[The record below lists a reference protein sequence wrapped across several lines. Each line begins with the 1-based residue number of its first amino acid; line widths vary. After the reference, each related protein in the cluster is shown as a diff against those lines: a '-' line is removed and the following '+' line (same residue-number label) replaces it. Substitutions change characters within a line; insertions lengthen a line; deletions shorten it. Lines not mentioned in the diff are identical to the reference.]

1 MTEMR
6 KSFYSLPIL
15 FFVFLSCGGSG
26 EKEDEARFN
35 DDRVVVRTGDH
46 VLTLG
51 ELNKKFMGVE
61 FESPQDEYE
70 KKKQHA
76 ELSLERFLHIDA
88 ARAAGFTFEMDSST
102 IEAYLA
108 QELYKRD
115 ADIDTEISDSEVRRF
130 YEKYGG
136 EIQFG
141 PLIVKEKGLID
152 SIYQLLEKGADWD
165 SLVQEYSIVRP
176 GKERGGSLGYVPFGQ
191 YDEKLQ
197 GRAYDLDIGEYSKP
211 FWAPQGWCIIKL
223 FDRIKHSPADLENE
237 WDRYKQA
244 ASNYSQILQTD
255 NYRNNLLK
263 DYDYRIDW
271 DIVDTMIYIADSI
284 RNSGR
289 LPDDMPGSAYLEKS
303 AFSEP
308 LLDSKMV
315 EFKDGGITINDYI
328 NRMQSFNPYKSPDL
342 SDRLYMEYFLKEM
355 ATNKI
360 MVARAQEL
368 GYDTLQ
374 SYRDALKYY
383 EENWLIQ
390 EFNKQ
395 LCAAVDSVTDEDI
408 QEYYDDHP
416 DEFFRP
422 EQVRVS
428 AISLKT
434 KEEAL
439 EVLEKLKMGASFPAM
454 AKKYSTDK
462 KSASE
467 GGDLNFF
474 TEKRY
479 TEIYDAA
486 RGKEIGELGGP
497 VKMYGNYWIFR
508 VTQRLS
514 EERRPVR
521 LARSDIMSRIYAD
534 RRIKAVRSWV
544 RENRKNAEYFL
555 DLDLL
560 KNDLGIES
568 NDVPQGEV
576 QEGDR

>member
-1 MTEMR
+1 MTGM
-6 KSFYSLPIL
+6 KKYFYSLPALLLVI
-15 FFVFLSCGGSG
+15 LSCGGSG
-26 EKEDEARFN
+26 EKKDEARFN
-35 DDRVVVRTGDH
+35 DERAIVKVGDH
-46 VLTLG
+46 ILTLG
-51 ELNKKFMGVE
+51 ELNRKFKDVE
-61 FESPQDEYE
+61 FESPQEEYE
-70 KKKQHA
+70 KKKQYA
-76 ELSLERFLHIDA
+76 ELALERFLHIDG
-88 ARAAGFTFEMDSST
+88 ARAAGLTFEMDSST
-102 IEAYLA
+102 IESYLA

-115 ADIDTEISDSEVRRF
+115 ADIDTDISDSEVRRF
-130 YEKYGG
+130 FEKYGG

-152 SIYQLLEKGADWD
+152 SIYQLLEEGADWD
-165 SLVQEYSIVRP
+165 SLVREYSILGP
-176 GKERGGSLGYVPFGQ
+176 GKERGGSLGYAPFGQ
-191 YDEKLQ
+191 YDDRIQ

-211 FWAPQGWCIIKL
+211 FWAPQGWCIVKL
-223 FDRIKHSPADLENE
+223 FDRIKHSPEDLEDE
-237 WDRYKQA
+237 WDRYQKM
-244 ASNYSQILQTD
+244 ASGYSQILQTD

-263 DYDYRIDW
+263 DYDYRINW
-271 DIVDTMIYIADSI
+271 SIVDTMIYIADSV
-284 RNSGR
+284 RNAGS
-289 LPDDMPGSAYLEKS
+289 LPEDMPGSAYLEKS
-303 AFSEP
+303 AFSAA
-308 LLDSKMV
+308 LLDSKIV
-315 EFKDGGITINDYI
+315 EFKNGGITVNDYI
-328 NRMQSFNPYKSPDL
+328 NRTQSFNPYKSPDL
-342 SDRLYMEYFLKEM
+342 SDRFFMEYFLKDM

-360 MVARAQEL
+360 MAARAQEL

-374 SYRDALKYY
+374 SFRDDLKYH

-416 DEFFRP
+416 DDFFRP

-434 KEEAL
+434 EDEAL

-454 AKKYSTDK
+454 AEKYSTDK

-486 RGKEIGELGGP
+486 RGKKIGELGGP
-497 VKMYGNYWIFR
+497 VKMYDNYWVFR

-521 LARSDIMSRIYAD
+521 LARSNIMSKIYAD

-544 RENRKNAEYFL
+544 RENKKNAEYFL

-568 NDVPQGEV
+568 NDAPQGEV
-576 QEGDR
+576 QEGDK